1 MTLLR
6 LSLSRTQRQLTARYL
21 TTLGIRRED
30 PNRIWE
36 RRVPLTPEAV
46 EGLLKGGKDV
56 AVEVESCKRRCFPDE
71 RYTKVR
77 HPGHKGDR

>member
-1 MTLLR
+1 MTLCR
-6 LSLSRTQRQLTARYL
+6 LSLLRTPRQVAHRYL

-46 EGLLKGGKDV
+46 QGLLKEGKDV
-56 AVEVESCKRRCFPDE
+56 AVEVESCKRRCFPDMLYSQV
-71 RYTKVR
+71 RYGTC
-77 HPGHKGDR
+77 PY